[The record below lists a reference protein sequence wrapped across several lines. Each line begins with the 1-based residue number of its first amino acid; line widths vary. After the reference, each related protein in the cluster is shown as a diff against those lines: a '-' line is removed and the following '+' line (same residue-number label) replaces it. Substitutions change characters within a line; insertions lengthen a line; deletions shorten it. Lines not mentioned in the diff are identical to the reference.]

1 MKKALHILFLTL
13 CTVVML
19 SSYAFAYVDPAVM
32 TMTAQ
37 TIAGAVIAVGAV
49 VGMCWR
55 RAKKKVS
62 KKLGIDENRNKEV
75 ESDILEIKEDAET
88 PQANVTDAQPKDGI
102 WD

>member
-13 CTVVML
+13 CTAVML
-19 SSYAFAYVDPAVM
+19 SSYAFAYVDPSVM
-32 TMTAQ
+32 TMTVQAV
-37 TIAGAVIAVGAV
+37 AAAVIAVGAT
-49 VGMCWR
+49 VGIFWR

-75 ESDILEIKEDAET
+75 ESDVLEIKEDAEA
-88 PQANVTDAQPKDGI
+88 PLAGVTDAQPKDGI